1 MSTIHQTPPMTHD
14 VAELERPSSVRTAEP
29 TRRGGRL
36 RTVAEQI
43 ADHVAVAIVNGE
55 YRGGERIRETE
66 LAALYS
72 ASRAPVREAIRDLAQ
87 RGLVRFLPR
96 RGAYVVDLTLDTI
109 ADVFNMRAA
118 LMGLAV
124 RMIAL
129 RRNPVELEEVRHRID
144 DLENIAG
151 EGDAVRFA
159 RHIGRIGAALTDVC
173 GSESLAELLRRQVR
187 HSIWGL
193 IWRETPLD
201 FLSEERRR
209 AAAAEWREL
218 LRAIEAGQHSRAE
231 KLQRRIH
238 FTARDNALTVIG
250 RQRSATFSADRRIM
264 D

>member
-1 MSTIHQTPPMTHD
+1 MSTIHQSGRMPED
-14 VAELERPSSVRTAEP
+14 VLVLERAPLEAP
-29 TRRGGRL
+29 AAPPRRGERL
-36 RTVAEQI
+36 RTVAQQI

-66 LAALYS
+66 LARLYG
-72 ASRAPVREAIRDLAQ
+72 ASRAPVREAIRELAQ
-87 RGLVRFLPR
+87 RGLVNFMPR

-129 RRNPVELEEVRHRID
+129 RRDRAELAGVRDRINALEEVVGED
-144 DLENIAG
+144 DP
-151 EGDAVRFA
+151 VRFA
-159 RHIGRIGAALTDVC
+159 RYIGRIGGALTDVC
-173 GSESLAELLRRQVR
+173 GSEPLAELLRRQVR

-193 IWRETPLD
+193 IWREKPLD
-201 FLSEERRR
+201 FVSEERRR
-209 AAAAEWREL
+209 AAVAEWREL
-218 LRAIEAGQHSRAE
+218 LRAIEAGQDSRAE

-238 FTARDNALTVIG
+238 FTARDNALEAIG
-250 RQRSATFSADRRIM
+250 RQRSATCSADRQFE